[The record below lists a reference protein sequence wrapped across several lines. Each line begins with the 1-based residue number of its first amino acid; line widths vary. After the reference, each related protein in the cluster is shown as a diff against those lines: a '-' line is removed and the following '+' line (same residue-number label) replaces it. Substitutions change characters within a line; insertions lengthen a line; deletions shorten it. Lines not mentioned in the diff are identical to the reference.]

1 MNKSNDCQEIIKAL
15 LRSKI
20 IKPKSQKK
28 GDHQKYVIHPNYAL
42 APVRRQIIAPNAH
55 TSGNDIRSGAN
66 FISYLN
72 KMLKPGVLDDAMGW
86 TNPLLAKK
94 QTDVVAVP
102 EPKTE
107 SDILAIVESANKFG
121 GAALIP
127 VSVIPK
133 QDRKDLFSE
142 FSPASTHVDR
152 SSIERAAHADHVPSH
167 LQTIEDIVEPP
178 KVQAAPPIVPK
189 PVVLPAPPVAPKPL
203 TTANGTPWEDMKV
216 PDRVTIDSRNQ
227 VIGQEH
233 NRYVDRA
240 DELKIHI
247 LDRDRTI
254 RSLQELN
261 ETERKE
267 FKSISLVIE
276 QLSMALIALSYVET
290 PMTPK
295 VETPAEPVLAVAP
308 PTPPPVIHAAPATV
322 RAIRLLPP
330 SQIIAEADKYLA
342 ERSPVAL
349 SISQILD
356 HLKDEKGIAPAGKH
370 PLNNMHNALHT
381 ALKGGKVN
389 FERLERGLYSH
400 KSE

>member
-107 SDILAIVESANKFG
+107 SDILAIVESANKFS

-178 KVQAAPPIVPK
+178 KVQAAPRSEASRATGSTSCSETSHHRQRYT
-189 PVVLPAPPVAPKPL
+189 L
-203 TTANGTPWEDMKV
+203 DMKV
-216 PDRVTIDSRNQ
+216 PDRVAIDSRNQ

-295 VETPAEPVLAVAP
+295 VETPEPVLAVAP
-308 PTPPPVIHAAPATV
+308 PPPPPVTHTAPATV

>member
-1 MNKSNDCQEIIKAL
+1 MNKSKDCQEIIKAL

-42 APVRRQIIAPNAH
+42 APARQQIVAPNAH
-55 TSGNDIRSGAN
+55 CSDDTRAGAN

-72 KMLKPGVLDDAMGW
+72 KMLKPGVLEDVMGW
-86 TNPLLAKK
+86 TNPLAKK

-107 SDILAIVESANKFG
+107 SDVLAIVESANKFG

-152 SSIERAAHADHVPSH
+152 SSIERAVLADHVPSH
-167 LQTIEDIVEPP
+167 LQTIEDIMEPS

-240 DELKIHI
+240 GELKIHI
-247 LDRDRTI
+247 QDRDRTI

-290 PMTPK
+290 PVTPK
-295 VETPAEPVLAVAP
+295 VEVEEQHQALA
-308 PTPPPVIHAAPATV
+308 PPPVIHTTDRTTV

-330 SQIIAEADKYLA
+330 AQIIAEADKYLA

-349 SISQILD
+349 SLSQILD
-356 HLKDEKGIAPAGKH
+356 HLKYEKGVAPAGKQ
-370 PLNNMHNALHT
+370 PTNNMRNALHN
-381 ALKGGKVN
+381 ALKGGKVS
-389 FERLERGLYSH
+389 FERLERGLYIH
-400 KSE
+400 KI

>member
-1 MNKSNDCQEIIKAL
+1 
-15 LRSKI
+15 
-20 IKPKSQKK
+20 
-28 GDHQKYVIHPNYAL
+28 
-42 APVRRQIIAPNAH
+42 
-55 TSGNDIRSGAN
+55 
-66 FISYLN
+66 
-72 KMLKPGVLDDAMGW
+72 MGW

-107 SDILAIVESANKFG
+107 SDILAIVESANKFN

-167 LQTIEDIVEPP
+167 LQTIEDIMEPP
-178 KVQAAPPIVPK
+178 KVQAAPPP
-189 PVVLPAPPVAPKPL
+189 PPVATKPL

-216 PDRVTIDSRNQ
+216 PDRVTIDPRNQ

-308 PTPPPVIHAAPATV
+308 PPPPVIHAAPATV